1 MAISSLVLWIAG
13 MMMCDG
19 FSPASW
25 TMYSPMSDSSAS
37 MPAASAAW
45 FSSISS
51 LTIDLPLTI
60 SLAACFWQ
68 MPRMISLASSGV
80 SAQWTWMPLRAR
92 FSSSCTSRSGSLP
105 RLYWRMCSPSVRRLS
120 SSSASGNW
128 AARLVIRKSIAP
140 RKLWRRKG
148 LSTTALARSRK
159 PSDGLKWI
167 GSAFMRL
174 LPSAG
179 RPVPSGR
186 VRRRPASPGCR
197 RSSRGRR

>member
-1 MAISSLVLWIAG
+1 

-25 TMYSPMSDSSAS
+25 TMYSPMSDSSAP

-60 SLAACFWQ
+60 SLAACFLQ

-80 SAQWTWMPLRAR
+80 SAQWTWMPFGSDWLRVELEQLRQLGQVVLADALAQACAG
-92 FSSSCTSRSGSLP
+92 FP
-105 RLYWRMCSPSVRRLS
+105 VPP
-120 SSSASGNW
+120 ASGNW
-128 AARLVIRKSIAP
+128 AARLLIRKSIAP

-148 LSTTALARSRK
+148 VVDDGVLARARK
-159 PSDGLKWI
+159 PSAGLKCRACGAASSFI
-167 GSAFMRL
+167 ARSPSSSAR
-174 LPSAG
+174 S
-179 RPVPSGR
+179 VPSGR
-186 VRRRPASPGCR
+186 GRRRPASAGCR
-197 RSSRGRR
+197 PFSTGRK